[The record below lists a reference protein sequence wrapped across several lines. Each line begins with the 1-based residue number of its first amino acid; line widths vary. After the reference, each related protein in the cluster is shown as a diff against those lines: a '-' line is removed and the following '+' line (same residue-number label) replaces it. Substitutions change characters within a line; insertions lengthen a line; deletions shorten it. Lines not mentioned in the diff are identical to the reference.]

1 MDVTSVEEM
10 CREDIP
16 PESSLVTPSSLSEV
30 GSSENNDNQTDSPFE
45 CVSEQESNN
54 GRSNHGHVDSQEPP
68 EPVQPVNTGSSEP
81 IDLVRLKLKRNSQDE
96 PLVSSSD
103 DGLLSWLSP
112 NALLARVAET
122 AKNSVDTII
131 TTIDPG
137 MKEYLYSGGPSIVVT
152 SDKESKVSAIRDA
165 FIDVF
170 GRATVKGVPAQ
181 SSSIPAQPVG
191 PEQAVTA
198 ARERIFFIRSAL
210 QHDIPQNQII
220 VSIESFV
227 TEICGQWYDIGCIL
241 LQDPLLK
248 EDEEIILFTQTTPV
262 SHECIQ
268 ALESSAWSQTVGHFY
283 SQKLNIPHD
292 TWQEVI
298 GGIPRRNLLTTTATS
313 LAKVYKDR
321 TKRKFSES

>member
-1 MDVTSVEEM
+1 MDVTNVD
-10 CREDIP
+10 REDIP

-30 GSSENNDNQTDSPFE
+30 GSSENNENQTDSPFE

-54 GRSNHGHVDSQEPP
+54 GKSNHGHVDNQEPH
-68 EPVQPVNTGSSEP
+68 EPVQPVDTSSEP
-81 IDLVRLKLKRNSQDE
+81 IEESQE

-112 NALLARVAET
+112 NALLARVAEK

-131 TTIDPG
+131 TTMDPG

-191 PEQAVTA
+191 PGQAVTA

-227 TEICGQWYDIGCIL
+227 TEICGHWYDIGCIL
-241 LQDPLLK
+241 LQDPLLN

-268 ALESSAWSQTVGHFY
+268 TLESSAWSQTVGHFY
-283 SQKLNIPHD
+283 SQKLNTPHD
-292 TWQEVI
+292 TWHEVI
-298 GGIPRRNLLTTTATS
+298 GGIPRRNLLTATATS